1 MRYHAERVA
10 DECASVKGVF
20 HMSVVERF
28 QGMRTVRWLVLPWLA
43 LVYIWGTRAGRGS
56 VPIGAVHLPGV
67 LPPAVVGQTLPLF
80 TALMLLHAA
89 LYAVSLVVTLGGRG
103 RIVYT
108 AAQGLLVLLMGLLLS
123 NWSLVMA
130 LYLAL
135 EIDSIILLERP
146 RPVVSAASSYL
157 ALFVLTYLVRI
168 SPVFR
173 TPGREDSAGAA
184 LFVAGVTAFVV
195 LYSQRASAYER
206 SQALVNDLESA
217 QAQLAASAARIE
229 ALTLQAERQ
238 RIARELHDTVT
249 QGLAGLIMQ
258 LEAADAR
265 LAAHDPARA
274 REIVQQAMVR
284 ARSAFTAARYAI
296 EGLREE
302 ATGHTNVLNA
312 VQDEIARFSAETAI
326 VCESDLD
333 GLAHLPPALHDP
345 ILRVIGEGLVN
356 ITRHAHAHHAWIH
369 VARDARTV
377 DVEVRD
383 DGVGFDPAAGDARG
397 HYGLLGLRE
406 RARLAGGSLD
416 VHNGPDGGVTLRL
429 SLPSAAAETVARVE
443 RRERTSGGEI

>member
-1 MRYHAERVA
+1 V
-10 DECASVKGVF
+10 
-20 HMSVVERF
+20 
-28 QGMRTVRWLVLPWLA
+28 PWLA
-43 LVYIWGTRAGRGS
+43 LVYVWGTRAGRGS
-56 VPIGAVHLPGV
+56 APIGAVHLPGA
-67 LPPAVVGQTLPLF
+67 LSPAVAEQALSIF
-80 TALMLLHAA
+80 TALLLLHAA
-89 LYAVSLVVTLGGRG
+89 LYAVSMVVTLGGRG
-103 RIVYT
+103 RIVYA

-135 EIDSIILLERP
+135 EIDSIVLLQRP
-146 RPVVSAASSYL
+146 RPVVIAASSYL
-157 ALFVLTYLVRI
+157 ALFVLTDLVRI
-168 SPVFR
+168 SPVFG
-173 TPGREDSAGAA
+173 TPGGEDSAGVA

-238 RIARELHDTVT
+238 RIVRELHDTVT
-249 QGLAGLIMQ
+249 QGIAGLIMQ

-302 ATGHTNVLNA
+302 ATGHTDVLSA
-312 VQDEIARFSAETAI
+312 VRDEIARFSAETGI

-356 ITRHAHAHHAWIH
+356 ITRHARAHHAWIH

-383 DGVGFDPAAGDARG
+383 DGVGVNPAAGDARG

-416 VHNGPDGGVTLRL
+416 VRNGPDGGVALRL
-429 SLPSAAAETVARVE
+429 SLPSDTAETVAGADGQGP
-443 RRERTSGGEI
+443 TSGG

>member
-1 MRYHAERVA
+1 
-10 DECASVKGVF
+10 
-20 HMSVVERF
+20 
-28 QGMRTVRWLVLPWLA
+28 
-43 LVYIWGTRAGRGS
+43 

-67 LPPAVVGQTLPLF
+67 LPPAVIGQTLPLF

-168 SPVFR
+168 SPVFG
-173 TPGREDSAGAA
+173 TPGGEDSAG
-184 LFVAGVTAFVV
+184 VAGVTAFVV

-206 SQALVNDLESA
+206 SQALVSDLESA

-345 ILRVIGEGLVN
+345 ILRVISEGLVN
-356 ITRHAHAHHAWIH
+356 ITRHARAHHAWIH

-416 VHNGPDGGVTLRL
+416 VRNGPDGGVALRL
-429 SLPSAAAETVARVE
+429 SLPSAAAETVERVE
-443 RRERTSGGEI
+443 RRERTNGDYGEGEI